1 MVVNSKREMISIIV
15 KTPLDANLIFI
26 WEDRKVKIKGNKN
39 AMLYWDILKR
49 GGLFGVYGHTLDL
62 ENCFFRDLL
71 VAISTKVKSENVV
84 LSPGAKKQVDKEV
97 EHERKNPLPKG
108 AMT

>member
-1 MVVNSKREMISIIV
+1 MVANSKSKMISIIV
-15 KTPLDANLIFI
+15 KTPFDANLVFI
-26 WEDRKVKIKGNKN
+26 WEDRKVKVKGDKN

-49 GGLFGVYGHTLDL
+49 GGLYGVYGHTLDMK
-62 ENCFFRDLL
+62 NCFFRDLL
-71 VAISTKVKSENVV
+71 VAISTKVKSENVT
-84 LSPGAKKQVDKEV
+84 LSPEAKKQVDKEV